1 MSTTIESLELEIST
15 NSKSAV
21 SGIDAL
27 TQSLEKLRAA
37 TKGGVG
43 LSSVAKQVTNVA
55 SAANGI
61 NSGAANNVSGLAR
74 AIQLLGG
81 TKLSS
86 SIANQITAISKSIQS
101 ADFTGGEAKMRGLV
115 DALSPLSSLGKTN
128 LSSYVSNLKKLPET
142 FKELDKI
149 DMTSVKVKIQEL
161 ASAFKPLGD
170 EMLKV
175 SNGFSAFPSKIQK
188 LLNVTN
194 RIPKSNKR
202 AADSFTDLYFKGKST
217 ADLFASIGEK
227 IWSAVSESN
236 DYTENM
242 NLFGVAMGKYATTAR
257 LNADNVGEAMGEGTI
272 GALEYAE
279 NVSEALGID
288 TSEWVRNQGI
298 FMTMAT
304 GFGVAGDRA
313 SVMSKNLTQLGYDL
327 ASFYNMDVD
336 DAMTKLKS
344 GLAGELEPLRA
355 IGYDLSQAKLEATA
369 LSLGI
374 DKSVDS
380 MTQAEKAQLRYHAIL
395 SQVTTAQGDMARTL
409 DDPANQ
415 LRVLKAQFSM
425 ATREIG
431 NAFIP
436 ALQAILPYAIA
447 LVKVIR
453 ILANSIA
460 SLVGYKPPDL
470 GESTDKLVE
479 NTDAMNEGLEKG
491 QEEAKKLKSYMLG
504 FDELNVINPNSD
516 SAGDKPSQFEFP
528 LKDYSDQF
536 LANIAN
542 TGVDK
547 IVEKMKEWL
556 GITEDIDSWS
566 DVFETKLG
574 RILTSVGLVGAAL
587 LLWKLSDT
595 FLAHL
600 GTLSITLGAVLLIDS
615 ILVTF
620 QEGLSWESIIG
631 GALGGAMMGAGIGFK
646 LGGWKGA
653 IGGMIIGIGLSL
665 VINGITSML
674 SEGVDIENVA
684 TTIIGLLTTAG
695 GIITVVK
702 LFNKNH
708 KSPNKEFDT
717 VTDTFGEVS
726 EGTSKITDKLK
737 GLVKN
742 LALGLVII
750 VEVAAAAILITGAIW
765 ILGKELEQVGI
776 AWQPV
781 IDNAGTVA
789 TAMGVGVGLLAAV
802 GVVTALLGSVGKPLI
817 TNIALGTLI
826 LAELGVATIL
836 FVAEILVIGLLLD
849 EVGKAW
855 EPVLQNGETIK
866 TGIVTGTALLVG
878 IGVVTALLGAA
889 TVASAGALPIAIGL
903 GTAMLVLLSV
913 AFVAFTDSLVDV
925 ANQLKDKLHPALDE
939 ACKILPDVTTNM
951 SAFTDFMSGFA
962 GEVVKYSRDS
972 AVAGIASTIE
982 AVIGFFTKDP
992 IKQMTKEV
1000 KSQKTQFDD
1009 LIEELEDVIPK
1020 IKRAIELQTEY
1031 NTKMSEFSKVQG
1043 NSGGGGGFLSQIVN
1057 GIGSLFSGRST
1068 DANTISSVSIPMYA
1082 TGGFPE
1088 QGQMFIAQEAGA
1100 EMVGTIGR
1108 KTAVANNDQ
1117 IVSGI
1122 AGGVAEANEE
1132 QNALLR
1138 EQNSLLRALL
1148 DKDTST
1154 YLDGKRITD
1163 SVEKHQRERGRVLI
1177 TGGVM

>member
-170 EMLKV
+170 EMQKV

-217 ADLFASIGEK
+217 ADLFISIGRT

-236 DYTENM
+236 DYIENVH
-242 NLFGVAMGKYATTAR
+242 LFDVAMGEYASS
-257 LNADNVGEAMGEGTI
+257 AMG
-272 GALEYAE
+272 YAE
-279 NVSEALGID
+279 EVRDAMGID
-288 TSEWVRNQGI
+288 PSDWIRSQGV
-298 FMTMAT
+298 FMTLAT
-304 GFGVAGDRA
+304 GFGVASDRA
-313 SVMSKNLTQLGYDL
+313 STMSQNLTQLGYDL

-355 IGYDLSQAKLEATA
+355 VGYDLSQAKLEATA
-369 LSLGI
+369 LELGI
-374 DKSVDS
+374 DKAVSS
-380 MTQAEKAQLRYHAIL
+380 MTQAEKAQLRSYAIMT
-395 SQVTTAQGDMARTL
+395 QVTSTHNDMAETINA
-409 DDPANQ
+409 PANQ
-415 LRVLKAQFSM
+415 LRILKSEFSM
-425 ATREIG
+425 AAREIG

-436 ALQAILPYAIA
+436 ALEAILPYAIA
-447 LVKVIR
+447 LVRVIR
-453 ILANSIA
+453 ILATNIA
-460 SLVGYKPPDL
+460 SLFGYEAPAL
-470 GESTDKLVE
+470 GEGTNKMVE

-504 FDELNVINPNSD
+504 FDELNVINPNSGD
-516 SAGDKPSQFEFP
+516 SE
-528 LKDYSDQF
+528 DYSSQWDF
-536 LANIAN
+536 DLPTYNFMDALENSPINA
-542 TGVDK
+542 
-547 IVEKMKEWL
+547 IVEDMKEWL

-600 GTLSITLGAVLLIDS
+600 NTLSITLGAVLLIDS

-631 GALGGAMMGAGIGFK
+631 GALGGALMGAGIGFK
-646 LGGWKGA
+646 LGGWTGA

-665 VINGITSML
+665 VINGITSMIG
-674 SEGVDIENVA
+674 EGVDVANVA

-695 GIITVVK
+695 GIITAIK

-708 KSPNKEFDT
+708 KSPSKEFDT
-717 VTDTFGEVS
+717 VSDTFEEVS
-726 EGTSKITDKLK
+726 EGTNKITDKLK
-737 GLVKN
+737 SLVKN

-765 ILGKELEQVGI
+765 VLGKELEQVGI

-802 GVVTALLGSVGKPLI
+802 GVATALLGSVGKPLI

-855 EPVLQNGETIK
+855 EPVLEKGGTIAASI
-866 TGIVTGTALLVG
+866 GLGTALLVG
-878 IGVVTALLGAA
+878 IGVVAALLGAA
-889 TVASAGALPIAIGL
+889 TVASAGTLPIAIGL

-951 SAFTDFMSGFA
+951 STFTDFMSGFA

-1100 EMVGTIGR
+1100 EIVGTIGR

-1148 DKDTST
+1148 EKDNST

-1163 SVEKHQRERGRVLI
+1163 SVEKYQRERGRVLV
-1177 TGGVM
+1177 TGGIM